1 MIVLPMTPVAES
13 IPITVSTEIAVIAR
27 HVESLTAWPSGRPA
41 LVARGSDQGR
51 RTAFS
56 PGLATSDVIA
66 NIGVSCD
73 SVVFSP
79 MADLFHA
86 GEQPAGAAQVAVPRL
101 GGRAGKKTWA
111 VTILFVDVVH
121 STQLSEQLASEAY
134 AGLMERFQQEGRRI
148 VRGHGGFAKTAG
160 DGIMGIFGVPVKGDD
175 ALQAV
180 RVAVLLRGQVL
191 PALNDEFYERWGVRI
206 EVRIG
211 VYTDEAPVR
220 VPGGAPLGDLD
231 RDDPVDVLGS
241 VVNVA
246 QRLEST
252 AQHGQI
258 LIGQATYQRVRAWVT
273 VDKPRMLE
281 LDGVDGPVPAW
292 ALFTVYRQPRLRL
305 GTVPMVGRTEELS
318 QLNLCYQRTRRSRRL
333 NRAIVIGEAGIGKSR
348 LVQEFVR
355 GLGDQAKVLQGQCQQ
370 HGLQQHAEAAAY
382 GPIMQMLQQ
391 AADIPPGLSADAVRA
406 RLRPLAG
413 DDPHRAAQLASL
425 LWVKDSAAEPTA
437 TLRALREA
445 LRLLAR
451 RQPLVLVIEDLEWAG
466 ETLLDLIN
474 DLTVSLQNEP
484 ILVVCTVR
492 PGFLDDRP
500 AWTWS
505 SNAVVF
511 EMGQLDDGEVEEL
524 VHHLLHEGKPD
535 PELLRYIVARP
546 DRSPLSIQLL
556 VAVLEED
563 GFIALDGDRWRV
575 QRELAGVGELPRTIN
590 VVRARLDRLSPPEQ
604 AALEGAAVIGNA
616 FLESELYALVQGADR
631 ETIDGLAR
639 KNLLRP
645 GRRLNGPEAEEEWAG
660 LQQPAEDGHE
670 RNASAIPIAGA
681 DDEFYSFADPL
692 VREAAY
698 QRLSGED
705 RGRLHERYT
714 DLLKTWFPTRS
725 APLQLLVGNHLDD
738 AYRAYLQS
746 GKPKSVL
753 EPLAL
758 SAGTELAATAH
769 QGVVRGGL
777 TPTVQSVLRRAIEL
791 LPDGHER
798 RLTAQLDLARTL
810 LGEAD
815 LDAAAAIYQQVVRA
829 ARQGGNVLAEVAARL
844 GELDMVAFNDP
855 GRALQDGPGI
865 VRRALEIYTGSD
877 NPSLAKAR
885 YMSAHLDFMASHMQT
900 ASATAEQARREA
912 KRAGDIRL
920 EATIR
925 WLECL
930 VMFWGPAP
938 VQQVLDR
945 AEGAIAWAQ
954 RHGMYSLAAGA
965 HNIVACT
972 TAMQGRFDEAR
983 ERNTLARKLRSDPGE
998 LLGLGSAVMS
1008 EGLVEW
1014 YAGELDTAEQILR
1027 QGWDQLVRRGGERGR
1042 LSVVALLARVLLEQP
1057 HGRDD
1062 EADVL
1067 TDRCQQEAAEA
1078 QLDIQIKWRQL
1089 RAILLA
1095 RQRRLDQA
1103 EQLAREA
1110 MRLAQRSEQPDAQAQ
1125 THHDLAALLQ
1135 QRGSLDDART
1145 NARKAIDL
1153 YEAKGNLVSAGRAH
1167 RFINGLE

>member
-1 MIVLPMTPVAES
+1 M
-13 IPITVSTEIAVIAR
+13 
-27 HVESLTAWPSGRPA
+27 
-41 LVARGSDQGR
+41 SDLSQ
-51 RTAFS
+51 
-56 PGLATSDVIA
+56 
-66 NIGVSCD
+66 
-73 SVVFSP
+73 
-79 MADLFHA
+79 A
-86 GEQPAGAAQVAVPRL
+86 GEQLAGAADTTAPQPA
-101 GGRAGKKTWA
+101 GRAGKKTWA

-121 STQLSEQLASEAY
+121 STQLSDRLAPEAY
-134 AGLMERFQQEGRRI
+134 ASLMERLQHEGRRI
-148 VRGHGGFAKTAG
+148 VREHGGFAKTAG

-191 PALNDEFYERWGVRI
+191 PALNDEFHGRWKVKIGIRVGVH
-206 EVRIG
+206 
-211 VYTDEAPVR
+211 TDEAPVK
-220 VPGGAPLGDLD
+220 VPSGAPLDDLD
-231 RDDPVDVLGS
+231 QDDPVDVLGK

-246 QRLEST
+246 QRLESS

-292 ALFTVYRQPRLRL
+292 ALFTVYKHPRLRL
-305 GTVPMVGRTEELS
+305 PTVPMVGRTDELS
-318 QLNLCYQRTRRSRRL
+318 QLNLSFQRTRRSRRL
-333 NRAIVIGEAGIGKSR
+333 NLATVIGEAGVGKTS

-355 GLGDQAKVLQGQCQQ
+355 GLGDQARVLQGQCQQ
-370 HGLQQHAEAAAY
+370 HGIQQHGEAVAY

-391 AADIPPGLSADAVRA
+391 AADIPPGMSPDAIRA

-451 RQPLVLVIEDLEWAG
+451 QQPLVLVIEDLEWAR

-484 ILVVCTVR
+484 ILVICTAR
-492 PGFLDDRP
+492 PDFLDDRP
-500 AWTWS
+500 AWAR

-511 EMGQLDDGEVEEL
+511 EVEQFDDGEVEEL
-524 VHHLLHEGKPD
+524 VHHLLHEGEPD
-535 PELLRYIVARP
+535 PELLRYILGRP

-575 QRELAGVGELPRTIN
+575 QRELAGVGELPRTID

-604 AALEGAAVIGNA
+604 GALGGAAVIGNA
-616 FLESELYALVQGADR
+616 FLESDLYELVQGADGG
-631 ETIDGLAR
+631 TIEGLVR

-645 GRRLNGPEAEEEWAG
+645 GRFLEDPAAEDSWAG
-660 LQQPAEDGHE
+660 LDQPAEDGRE
-670 RNASAIPIAGA
+670 REASAIPVASA
-681 DDEFYSFADPL
+681 DDEFHSFADPL

-705 RGRLHERYT
+705 RGRLHERYAS
-714 DLLKTWFPTRS
+714 LLIERFPKRP
-725 APLQLLVGNHLDD
+725 AALQLLVGNHLDD

-746 GKPKSVL
+746 GKPKSGL
-753 EPLAL
+753 EPLAR
-758 SAGTELAATAH
+758 SAGEELAATAH

-791 LPDGHER
+791 LPYGHER

-815 LDAAAAIYQQVVRA
+815 LGAAATIYQEVVGT
-829 ARQGGNVLAEVAARL
+829 ARQEGNVLAEVAARL
-844 GELDMVAFNDP
+844 WELDMVAFNDP
-855 GRALQDGPGI
+855 ERALETGPGI
-865 VRRALEIYTGSD
+865 VRRALEIYTGTD
-877 NPSLAKAR
+877 NPSLARAR
-885 YMSAHLDFMASHMQT
+885 YMSAYLDFMASRMQA
-900 ASATAEQARREA
+900 ASATAEEARREA
-912 KRAGDIRL
+912 IRVGDIRL

-925 WLECL
+925 WLECV

-938 VQQVLDR
+938 VQQILDR
-945 AEGAIAWAQ
+945 AESAIAWAQ
-954 RHGMYSLAAGA
+954 RHGMYNLAAGA
-965 HNIVACT
+965 HNVVARA

-983 ERNTLARKLRSDPGE
+983 ERNTLARRLRSDPGE
-998 LLGLGSAVMS
+998 LLGLGSAVIS

-1014 YAGELDTAEQILR
+1014 YAGELDSAEQILR
-1027 QGWDQLVRRGGERGR
+1027 QGWDELVRRGGERGR

-1067 TDRCQQEAAEA
+1067 IDRCQQEAAEG

-1089 RAILLA
+1089 RAILLT

-1110 MRLAQRSEQPDAQAQ
+1110 VRLAQRSEQPNSQAEA
-1125 THHDLAALLQ
+1125 HHDLAALLQ
-1135 QRGSLDDART
+1135 QHANLGDARA
-1145 NARKAIDL
+1145 NASKAMDL
-1153 YEAKGNLVSAGRAH
+1153 YEAKGNLVSAGRVH
-1167 RFINGLE
+1167 RFIIGLE